1 MKELNF
7 REISLLN
14 MLLDNEFVSADE
26 LLEFSDIS
34 LRTLQAEINLL
45 NDTLAQYSSDIQI
58 VNQRGKGYTLEYG
71 MDQPEKLEQLNRHCK
86 KYLNLSLNK
95 RFSENVRI
103 ARICRILFG
112 TTEYIKIEAI
122 AEILNVSVATVNK
135 DMRQVRDF
143 LQLYGLTIQSIPY
156 YGMQVAG
163 SEQAIRSCML
173 DLLNIYSYSEDT
185 LFDEPGLEQF
195 SFVKEDMLQVM
206 AHINSCLRQYPYPLT
221 DNGFRRLT
229 KYLMILSI
237 RTGLQ
242 KELTLPEQHL
252 IQQLPAY
259 TLAKALLPTAITA
272 EVEILAL
279 FLLAHSE
286 NTSWPI
292 SADALLPEVPSIY
305 QQIVQKLADT
315 YHLDINQYPDFS
327 AYLQQFLYQFYLRK
341 TYDFKQL
348 EVLRTQRHSIK
359 QFSSSITLASVIYFE
374 LPQYVATDLYDQ
386 LFLEF
391 VVHIYHIICRL
402 KNEYEP
408 TNILIINDL
417 GKIANESLMQK
428 LHLYNNYDV
437 HYDYRYFY
445 ELDSIDFDTYDVV
458 FCSEDFHY
466 DLTKIPIPV
475 MTFNFFLRS
484 EFSTLLWSRILAP
497 KRTIGSVTNYLV
509 HPEIKEVTGKFA
521 QIIQQI
527 TDYLIQLP
535 GYQPAMSPQKIKT
548 FIETLILTADYSKYS
563 VNKLIT
569 LFSTAP
575 MKKRYFIFHL
585 KEPVTIRDRKISSL
599 QFVFLDVSKGLLE
612 IKNGDSQLRRYT
624 TPH

>member
-34 LRTLQAEINLL
+34 LRTLQAEITLL
-45 NDTLAQYSSDIQI
+45 NDTLAQYSSDMQI

-71 MDQPEKLEQLNRHCK
+71 IDQTEKLEQLNRHCK

-103 ARICRILFG
+103 ARICRILFS

-122 AEILNVSVATVNK
+122 SEILNVSVATVNK
-135 DMRQVRDF
+135 DMRQVREF

-173 DLLNIYSYSEDT
+173 DLLNIYSYSEET

-195 SFVKEDMLQVM
+195 SFVKEDMLQTIS
-206 AHINSCLRQYPYPLT
+206 HIKECLNNYPYPLT

-229 KYLMILSI
+229 KYLMIVSI
-237 RTGLQ
+237 REGLQ
-242 KELTLPEQHL
+242 KELSVLEQCL
-252 IQQLPAY
+252 IHQLPAY
-259 TLAKALLPTAITA
+259 PLAQELLPNAISG
-272 EVEILAL
+272 EIEMLTL

-286 NTSWPI
+286 GTQWQV
-292 SADALLPEVPSIY
+292 SAEELLPEVPKIY
-305 QQIVQKLADT
+305 QHVAQKLAAT
-315 YHLDINQYPDFS
+315 YELDIHQYPDFS
-327 AYLQQFLYQFYLRK
+327 TYLQQFLYQFYLRK
-341 TYDFKQL
+341 TYDFIQL

-359 QFSSSITLASVIYFE
+359 QFSSSITLASVIYFD
-374 LPQYVATDLYDQ
+374 LPQYVSTDFYDQ
-386 LFLEF
+386 LFLDF
-391 VVHIYHIICRL
+391 VVHIYHIVCRL
-402 KNEYEP
+402 KNGYDT
-408 TNILIINDL
+408 TNILLLNDL
-417 GKIANESLMQK
+417 GKIANESLLQK
-428 LHLYNNYDV
+428 LRLYENYDV
-437 HYDYRYFY
+437 RYDMRYFY
-445 ELDSIDFDTYDVV
+445 ELDSLDFSKYDVV
-458 FCSEDFHY
+458 FCSEDFY
-466 DLTKIPIPV
+466 DDFARIPIPV

-497 KRTIGSVTNYLV
+497 KRQIGSVTNYLV
-509 HPEIKEVTGKFA
+509 HPEIQEVTGNFT
-521 QIIQQI
+521 QITQQI
-527 TDYLIQLP
+527 TDYLLQLP
-535 GYQPAMSPQKIKT
+535 DYQPHISYERIKN
-548 FIETLILTADYSKYS
+548 FIEMLILNADYSKYS

-575 MKKRYFIFHL
+575 MRKRYFIFRL
-585 KEPVTIRDRKISSL
+585 TEPVTIRDRKISSL

-624 TPH
+624 TPN